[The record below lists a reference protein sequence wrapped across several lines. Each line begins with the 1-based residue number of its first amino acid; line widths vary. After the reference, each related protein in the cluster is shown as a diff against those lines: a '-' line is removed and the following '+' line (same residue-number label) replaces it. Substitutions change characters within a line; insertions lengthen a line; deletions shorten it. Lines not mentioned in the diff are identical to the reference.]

1 MRGLFVTGTD
11 TGVGKTFVT
20 TALARALRAA
30 GVDVG
35 VMKPIE
41 TGVPAAG
48 PEDARALRAAAGV
61 DDPLELVCPVRF
73 ALPASP
79 EAAARAEQRTV
90 PLPTIREAFQTLAR
104 RHEFMLVEGAGGLLV
119 PIDAATDMA
128 DLARE
133 LALPLLVVARPALGT
148 VNHTR
153 LTLEAAR
160 ARGLAVLG
168 VVASHASPSGAASE
182 SDRRNLEG
190 LVERLGGDWLGEVD
204 HGSLV
209 GELAGTNARRS
220 QDEGI
225 AITRLVDR
233 IRKALRDRRS
243 GRT

>member
-30 GVDVG
+30 GIDVG

-48 PEDARALRAAAGV
+48 PEDARALRLAAGV

-79 EAAARAEQRTV
+79 EAAAKAERRSV
-90 PLPTIREAFQTLAR
+90 PLAAIRDAHRALAR
-104 RHEFMLVEGAGGLLV
+104 RHAFLLVEGAGGLLV
-119 PIDAATDMA
+119 PIDAETDMA

-133 LALPLLVVARPALGT
+133 LALPLLVVTRPTLGT

-160 ARGLAVLG
+160 SRGLEVLG
-168 VVASHASPSGAASE
+168 VVISHATPAEATSE
-182 SDRRNLEG
+182 GDRRNLEG
-190 LVERLGGDWLGEVD
+190 LVERLGDDLIGA
-204 HGSLV
+204 V
-209 GELAGTNARRS
+209 GHAPGGAGARPAP
-220 QDEGI
+220 ETE
-225 AITRLVDR
+225 AVMKRLVER
-233 IRKALRDRRS
+233 IERALSSIPS
-243 GRT
+243 GND